1 MKVFTVI
8 GARPQFIKAA
18 VVSRAIRETRGD
30 MEEVVV
36 HTGQHYDAN
45 MSDVFFD
52 ELEIPPPAH
61 NLGIG
66 GGTHGQNTG
75 RMLEKLEELML
86 IEQPDWVLVYGDTD
100 STLAG
105 ALAASKLHIPVAHVE
120 AGLRSFNRRM
130 PEEINRILAD
140 HVSAKLF
147 APTDLAFDNLRNE
160 GIPREKIEMVGDV
173 MCDAAVFYK
182 RRARKPIWFDN
193 LGLKVNDFVLC
204 TVHRAENTDDP
215 IRMRGIFEG
224 LRKSEAQVVL
234 PLHPRTRG
242 KLKQIGLMLPSNVQA
257 VDPVGYLEMIWL
269 EANCRIVA
277 TDSGGVQKE
286 AYFNQKCCV
295 TLREET
301 EWVELVQAG
310 LNEVVGADS
319 EKIAAALRCP
329 REFASRSQFYGDGKA
344 GEKIVS
350 SFFNAEVGAEAVAGG
365 SVQD

>member
-1 MKVFTVI
+1 MKIFTVI

-18 VVSRAIRETRGD
+18 VVSRAIRETGGG

-52 ELEIPPPAH
+52 ELEIPRPAY

-147 APTDLAFDNLRNE
+147 APTELAFDNLRNE
-160 GIPREKIEMVGDV
+160 GVPREKIEIVGDV
-173 MCDAAVFYK
+173 MCDAAAFYK
-182 RRARKPIWFDN
+182 RRARKPSWFDD
-193 LGLKVNDFVLC
+193 LGLKVGHFVLC

-215 IRMRGIFEG
+215 IRMRGILEG
-224 LRKSEAQVVL
+224 LHKSEAQVVL

-242 KLKQIGLMLPSNVQA
+242 KLRQIGLMLPTNVQA

-269 EANCRIVA
+269 EANCRLVA

-286 AYFNQKCCV
+286 AYFNQKYCV
-295 TLREET
+295 TLRDET

-310 LNEVVGADS
+310 LNNVVGSDS
-319 EKIAAALRCP
+319 EKIAAALRSH
-329 REFASRSQFYGDGKA
+329 REFASQSQFYGDGKA
-344 GEKIVS
+344 AERIVS
-350 SFFNAEVGAEAVAGG
+350 SFFNADIGTEAIAGT